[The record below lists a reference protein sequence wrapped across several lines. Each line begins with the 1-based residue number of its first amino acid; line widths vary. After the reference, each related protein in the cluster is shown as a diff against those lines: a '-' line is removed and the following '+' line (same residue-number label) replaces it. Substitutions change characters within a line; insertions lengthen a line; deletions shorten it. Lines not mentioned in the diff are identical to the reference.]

1 MSMTSAVAPRSALN
15 GNVPKLTKEHS
26 DVSRVFASRVVAISN
41 LIALGL
47 GAILVFGLYAYYL
60 RQSGKALYFTPYS
73 LLEEAAYTYT
83 SAKNYLQFGYL
94 NSGLLQDFSTSPDIA
109 DHPFAYNHMPPGP
122 DLFTS
127 VLLWLFSSNYVWVR
141 AFFATSMLAGVVAYF
156 LFARA
161 LLRHLGAHFPG
172 IVLALLSPWVII
184 QLFDRQIYSPFLLLV
199 FLPLLLTFQFLKTG
213 KPGYFI
219 TSLVIIVLSAIYI
232 EYSLLSAVIF
242 CWTMLY
248 FMQLLPL
255 KFRHMAVIGAAFGL
269 GIGAHL
275 VQNMLYLGWD
285 NFVLELKL
293 TISNRTTGFPTQEE
307 LKDFYHRL
315 GLVHHGSRP
324 VERGALWAQIAAN
337 FSLPVTPSARLML
350 FACAVWIV
358 FGRGIHFNAG
368 DGRPVINRNVIA
380 NELWLILRLAAWAA
394 ITVLAPMILF
404 PAFAQEVNL
413 RGVANVFFLAIPLA
427 FLAGYGIWA
436 LAYSG
441 HRAACVL
448 IDPAGS
454 EGRSSTD
461 ITEPGPALVKLLIYV
476 GRAVAL
482 TGICL
487 ALIDGSIA
495 VFRNVTNEVGY
506 IQRLGQNPQK
516 WDPLYDIRRFN
527 GDLFMTNINVPT
539 VGFLT
544 SAPGFG
550 VCSPD
555 SVKKDGEFNLRECK
569 TSFMRRHDY
578 WLTQRPRYFFYFSA
592 SELFPGFADCMP
604 AGLVIGS
611 TRGSSECMQQL
622 RDTLDSQYPLVMKN
636 ELVSVYDLAARKGQ

>member
-1 MSMTSAVAPRSALN
+1 MTVSDARFSSSAGAR
-15 GNVPKLTKEHS
+15 
-26 DVSRVFASRVVAISN
+26 ASRQHGEHAYSSRLFADRVLAVSNAVV
-41 LIALGL
+41 LALG
-47 GAILVFGLYAYYL
+47 AALVFGLFFYYL
-60 RQSGKALYFTPYS
+60 RQSGKAQYFTPYS
-73 LLEEAAYTYT
+73 LLEEAAYTFT
-83 SAKNYLQFGYL
+83 SANNYLRFGYL
-94 NSGLLQDFSTSPDIA
+94 NSGFLQDFSSSLNPA
-109 DHPFAYNHMPPGP
+109 DHPYVYNHMPPGP
-122 DLFTS
+122 DLLTS
-127 VLLWLFSSNYVWVR
+127 VLLWIFKGNYGSVR
-141 AFFATSMLAGVVAYF
+141 TAFAVSMLAGVVVYF
-156 LFARA
+156 LFVQA
-161 LLRHLGAHFPG
+161 LLRQLGVRFAG
-172 IVLALLSPWVII
+172 IALMLITPWVII

-199 FLPLLLTFQFLKTG
+199 FLPLLLVIQFLKKNQTG
-213 KPGYFI
+213 YLAVA
-219 TSLVIIVLSAIYI
+219 LVIIVLSAIYI
-232 EYSLLSAVIF
+232 EYSLLSAAIF

-248 FMQLLPL
+248 LTQLLPL
-255 KFRHMAVIGAAFGL
+255 KFRHMVVIGAAFGL

-324 VERGALWAQIAAN
+324 VEPEALKAQIVAN

-368 DGRPVINRNVIA
+368 DGRPVVDRRAIA

-413 RGVANVFFLAIPLA
+413 RGVANGFFLVIPLA
-427 FLAGYGIWA
+427 FLAGYGIWV

-441 HRAACVL
+441 HRAASVL
-448 IDPAGS
+448 INPAGS
-454 EGRSSTD
+454 EGRPSED
-461 ITEPGPALVKLLIYV
+461 ITEPGPALTKLLIYA

-482 TGICL
+482 TGICF

-527 GDLFMTNINVPT
+527 GELFMTNINVPT

-555 SVKKDGEFNLRECK
+555 SVKKDSEFNLRECK
-569 TSFMRRHDY
+569 TSFMRRYDY

-592 SELFPGFADCMP
+592 PELFPGFADCMP
-604 AGLVIGS
+604 AGLLIGQ
-611 TRGSSECMQQL
+611 TRGGNECMQQL